1 MARSSVT
8 SSVLIFFAGLLAH
21 VAGMPQAGPRMVQ
34 SGSTGGTQT
43 RNSQAFGPGGRMV
56 GDGSRAFRCPGCD
69 EAFTSEYALRQHRAR
84 YSFFDSRADR
94 SGTARSGCALDK
106 RVPIVSRW
114 EAAGQRAGG
123 RVHNTS
129 DAVSKA
135 LKGRFGSDSDS
146 GPDSESGPDPG
157 RAAAGSP
164 QPSEPP
170 LPSEA
175 GARSPTDSPS
185 RMRSPVSNYLPSP
198 PPAAAAPGASQQ
210 PPLPRLDRPQVR
222 VRP

>member
-21 VAGMPQAGPRMVQ
+21 VAGMPRAGPRMVQ
-34 SGSTGGTQT
+34 SGPTGGTQ
-43 RNSQAFGPGGRMV
+43 NSQAFGPGGRVV

-123 RVHNTS
+123 RVQNTS
-129 DAVSKA
+129 GAVSKA
-135 LKGRFGSDSDS
+135 LKGLFENS
-146 GPDSESGPDPG
+146 DSESGPDPG
-157 RAAAGSP
+157 RAAAGPP